1 MPADLDET
9 HLQTKVLGDPA
20 CVRLRAS
27 RLDEPHV
34 RPLTAL
40 VERMRRQARRPDVPW
55 FDPDSAG
62 VHASVL
68 LLLEAPGRRAAG
80 TASSRGSGF
89 VSPDN
94 DDVTAHNLALAL
106 HEAGLDRSDVLVWN
120 IVPWFIGSD
129 TSVRAAR
136 SADLIEARPWLDEL
150 LALLT
155 RLRVVVTLGRNA
167 ERGWQSYL
175 ASGGSSHDLVSL
187 AGPHPSPKVLNTR
200 RGARAAMVT
209 ALRDA
214 AARIDSP

>member
-1 MPADLDET
+1 MPADMDGT
-9 HLQTKVLGDPA
+9 HLKTRVLADPT

-27 RLDEPHV
+27 RMDEPHV
-34 RPLTAL
+34 RPLTTL
-40 VERMRRQARRPDVPW
+40 VERMRREAGRPDVPW

-62 VHASVL
+62 VHARVL

-80 TASSRGSGF
+80 TASSTGSGF

-120 IVPWFIGSD
+120 IVPWFIGTD
-129 TSVRAAR
+129 AAVRAAR
-136 SADLIEARPWLDEL
+136 SADVFEARPWLDEV
-150 LALLT
+150 LALLPQ
-155 RLRVVVTLGRNA
+155 LRVVVTLGRNA
-167 ERGWQSYL
+167 ERGWQHYV
-175 ASGGSSHDLVSL
+175 ASRGSRHDLVSL

-200 RGARAAMVT
+200 PGARAAIVA

-214 AARIDSP
+214 AARIYNR